1 MKNGDWPQIKK
12 KTICTGEGKEIL
24 KFEGV
29 GGEIKPCRECTYLG
43 TKIDQMLDNTT
54 EIK

>member
-1 MKNGDWPQIKK
+1 MGTGHKLKK

-29 GGEIKPCRECTYLG
+29 GGRNKT
-43 TKIDQMLDNTT
+43 M
-54 EIK
+54 